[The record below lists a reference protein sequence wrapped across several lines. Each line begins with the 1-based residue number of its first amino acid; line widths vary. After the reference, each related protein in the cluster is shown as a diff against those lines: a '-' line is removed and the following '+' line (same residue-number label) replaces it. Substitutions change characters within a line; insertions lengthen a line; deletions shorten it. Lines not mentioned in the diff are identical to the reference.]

1 MTTEANTAATGEL
14 IPVGRISGLYG
25 VRGWVK
31 IYSYTEPRENILKY
45 NPWLLNLAG
54 GWTPVELLEGKR
66 HGKGVIARLAGCE
79 DRDAAARWLNTELAI
94 RRDQLPETAPG
105 EFYWNDLIGLKVI
118 TTGGIELGVVKD
130 LMETGANDVLVVDG
144 EVERLIPYVPDDVV
158 VDVDLEAGEL
168 RVDWDPEF

>member
-1 MTTEANTAATGEL
+1 MTTEANIAATGEL
-14 IPVGRISGLYG
+14 VPVGRISGLYG

-94 RRDQLPETAPG
+94 RRDQLPAAAPG
-105 EFYWNDLIGLKVI
+105 EYYWNDLIGLKVI
-118 TTGGIELGVVKD
+118 TTEGIELGVVQD
-130 LMETGANDVLVVDG
+130 LMETGANDVLVVNG

>member
-1 MTTEANTAATGEL
+1 MTTEANTATTGEL
-14 IPVGRISGLYG
+14 VPVGRISGLYG